1 MEKGQQCGSCGTSE
15 WEWAEDPF
23 AYHPIFHTCPGCMK
37 KDLLND
43 DDTPRAKGTTVRLVP
58 KETAERLAWQSQQ
71 NNGGAAVQRPH
82 RRRGR

>member
-1 MEKGQQCGSCGTSE
+1 MEKGLACSNCGTAD
-15 WEWAEDPF
+15 WEWVDDPY
-23 AYHPIFHTCPGCMK
+23 AYHPIFHTCMGCQK

-43 DDTPRAKGTTVRLVP
+43 DDTPRSKGTTVRLVP

-71 NNGGAAVQRPH
+71 NNGAGTAQRPR